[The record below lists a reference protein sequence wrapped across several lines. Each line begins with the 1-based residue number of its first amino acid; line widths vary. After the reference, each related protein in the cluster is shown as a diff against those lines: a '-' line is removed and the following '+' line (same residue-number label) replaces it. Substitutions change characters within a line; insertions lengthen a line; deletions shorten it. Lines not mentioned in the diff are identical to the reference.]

1 MFFYNSDSLG
11 LLTLKADGRLRVHGG
26 GDSVVPRWCVGGISM
41 VSRSCLDGVPVVS
54 QWCLGT
60 FKEMQALRSFTS
72 AGFKK
77 WRTRCSFSRNIL
89 QTPCNYVQ
97 YMCTVQ
103 MKIST
108 CCKYHPTCSFD
119 LQKAAQ

>member
-60 FKEMQALRSFTS
+60 FKEMQALRSLQVLVSKSGEHGAVLAATFCKHHATMCNIC
-72 AGFKK
+72 AL
-77 WRTRCSFSRNIL
+77 SR
-89 QTPCNYVQ
+89 
-97 YMCTVQ
+97 
-103 MKIST
+103 
-108 CCKYHPTCSFD
+108 
-119 LQKAAQ
+119 